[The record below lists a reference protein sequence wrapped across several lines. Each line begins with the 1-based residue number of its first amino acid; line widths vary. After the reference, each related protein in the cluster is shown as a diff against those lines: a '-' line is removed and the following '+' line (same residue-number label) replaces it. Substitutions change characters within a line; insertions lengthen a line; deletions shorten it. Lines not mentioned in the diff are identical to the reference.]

1 MNKKP
6 KPRTQTAIR
15 LDDALLARID
25 KIAERTSQPNLNPI
39 TRSEVIRRF
48 VIEGA
53 EREES
58 KRK

>member
-1 MNKKP
+1 MNKKS

-25 KIAERTSQPNLNPI
+25 KIAERTSQPNLNPV

-53 EREES
+53 EREER
-58 KRK
+58 KR